1 MKVIAPS
8 IYSYCGRNDI
18 EISTIKRAGCY
29 FTLSLI
35 KKGDRMQKIEFR
47 DVLNFSSPTSLDK
60 YLKQW
65 GVPISKSIFPYSYY
79 KSVEEL
85 SEAIDFP
92 PPEAF
97 FNDLKQ
103 IPVDHNLYNTAKEE
117 YNRRKNLPEDHK
129 DKMHNMLDWLE
140 YYNRLDTGPLVQAVV
155 NAFTSFSSYFNIDP
169 HQHYSLPSMAFRSM
183 FENYNTNLP
192 YAFSF
197 DEKRDEIRRLF
208 RANLIGGLSSVY
220 CRHLDL
226 SDEGNSPFNARHTP
240 DGSPLTHA
248 GFWDFNSMYLWAQRQ
263 LMPLGPGLL
272 WEKNGRY
279 FNKTP
284 MTSGVSFGQIQ
295 WLFYL
300 QATTYKGVQ
309 LEHAFYHGELEFDG
323 WKPDGYVF
331 IEGVHH
337 FFEYLGNVY
346 SMRYKTNAICILLG
360 NHGTIHGTRC
370 SPTLI
375 I

>member
-1 MKVIAPS
+1 MKVIAPM
-8 IYSYCGRNDI
+8 IYSYCGRNNI
-18 EISTIKRAGCY
+18 EASTIKRNGCY

-47 DVLNFSSPTSLDK
+47 DVLNFSSPTSLDR

-65 GVPISKSIFPYSYY
+65 NVALSKSIFPYSYY

-85 SEAIDFP
+85 SRATDFP

-97 FNDLKQ
+97 YNDLRN
-103 IPVDHNLYNTAKEE
+103 IEVDHELYDIAKEE
-117 YNRRKNLPEDHK
+117 FNRRKNLPDNHK
-129 DKMHNMLDWLE
+129 EKMNTMLDWLE

-155 NAFTSFSSYFNIDP
+155 NSFTSFSSYFNIDP

-226 SDEGNSPFNARHTP
+226 SGEDFSPFNARHTP

-263 LMPLGPGLL
+263 FMPLGPGLL
-272 WEKNGRY
+272 WEKTGRY

-284 MTSGVSFGQIQ
+284 MTSGVSFGQMQ

-300 QATTYKGVQ
+300 QETKFKHVQ
-309 LEHAFYHGELEFDG
+309 LEHAFYHGEVEFDG
-323 WKPDGYVF
+323 WKPDGYAC
-331 IEGVHH
+331 INGIHH

-346 SMRYKTNAICILLG
+346 SMRYKTNAIRILLG
-360 NHGTIHGTRC
+360 NHGTRFGTN
-370 SPTLI
+370 
-375 I
+375 